1 MLAFSL
7 HKGEHLHSILNGL
20 TRNCRLKMDRQV
32 LLSWQG
38 TGFTD
43 TGLARQ
49 TNQDAFVVDN
59 DLGLW
64 IVADGMG
71 GHAGG
76 GTASQLA
83 VKAVTDHITSSVG
96 SFPNSH
102 NRVDQVE
109 EVLLSAVAAADS
121 LIRATAE
128 TTSDLKGMGTT
139 VVIGLLCPGSEP
151 SIALAHIGDSR
162 AYLIRDRCISALTN
176 DHSFVQRLVS
186 EGRISFEEARTHPQQ
201 NVLLRAVGMEDP
213 LPPDVTIHPLHPHDI
228 VILCTDGLTRM
239 LEEQDIL
246 DYVLASQESLDE
258 MCRQLIDAANA
269 RGGKDNTTVIVITP
283 SKADGGVP

>member
-1 MLAFSL
+1 
-7 HKGEHLHSILNGL
+7 
-20 TRNCRLKMDRQV
+20 MDRQV
-32 LLSWQG
+32 SLSWQG

-49 TNQDAFVVDN
+49 TNQDTFVVDN

-76 GTASQLA
+76 ETASQLA
-83 VKAVTDHITSSVG
+83 VKAVTDHIASAAR
-96 SFPNSH
+96 SFSDFH
-102 NRVDQVE
+102 SRIDRVKE
-109 EVLLSAVAAADS
+109 LLRSAVAAADS
-121 LIRATAE
+121 LIRAMAD
-128 TTSDLKGMGTT
+128 TTPDLRGMGTT
-139 VVIGLLCPGSEP
+139 VVIGLFSPGPEP

-162 AYLIRDRCISALTN
+162 AYLIRARGISALTT

-186 EGRISFEEARTHPQQ
+186 EGRISLDEARTHPQQ
-201 NVLLRAVGMEDP
+201 NVLLRAVGAEEP
-213 LPPDVTIHPLHPHDI
+213 LPPDITIHSLHPNDI
-228 VILCTDGLTRM
+228 VMLCTDGLTKM

-246 DYVLASQESLDE
+246 DCVLAFQRSPDE

-269 RGGKDNTTVIVITP
+269 RGGKDNTTVIVIAPTEQTATHH
-283 SKADGGVP
+283 KAQDEPPAGVFP

>member
-1 MLAFSL
+1 
-7 HKGEHLHSILNGL
+7 
-20 TRNCRLKMDRQV
+20 MDRQV
-32 LLSWQG
+32 SLSWQG

-43 TGLARQ
+43 IGLARQ

-76 GTASQLA
+76 STASQLA
-83 VKAVTDHITSSVG
+83 VKAINDNIASAAISSPD
-96 SFPNSH
+96 FR
-102 NRVDQVE
+102 NRIDQVE
-109 EVLLSAVAAADS
+109 ELLCSAVAAADS
-121 LIRATAE
+121 LIRATAD
-128 TTSDLKGMGTT
+128 TTPDLKGMGTT
-139 VVIGLLCPGSEP
+139 VVIGLFHPGPEP

-162 AYLIRDRCISALTN
+162 AYLIRARGISALTT

-186 EGRISFEEARTHPQQ
+186 EGRISHDEARAHPQQ
-201 NVLLRAVGMEDP
+201 NVLLRAVGVEDRV
-213 LPPDVTIHPLHPHDI
+213 PPDVTIHPLRPHDI
-228 VILCTDGLTRM
+228 VILCTDGLTKM

-246 DYVLASQESLDE
+246 DCVLTSQRSPKE

-269 RGGKDNTTVIVITP
+269 RGGKDNTTIIVIAPTEP
-283 SKADGGVP
+283 TAVPPNTAE